1 MFAKFKSREDTERN
15 VEKLSRWLKGVNN
28 RIRIYFIKQN
38 NNIKKMGN
46 AATSKKGDPAE
57 NGKKN
62 NLILDHT

>member
-1 MFAKFKSREDTERN
+1 MFAKFKYREDTEHN

-62 NLILDHT
+62 NLILDHI